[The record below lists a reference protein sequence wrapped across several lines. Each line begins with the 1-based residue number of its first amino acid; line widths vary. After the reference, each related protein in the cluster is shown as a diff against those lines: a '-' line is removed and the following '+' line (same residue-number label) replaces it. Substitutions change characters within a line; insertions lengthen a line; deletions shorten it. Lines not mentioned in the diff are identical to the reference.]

1 MTLVRP
7 VSPTAPWA
15 VPYSESDVAPEPSP
29 RRRLRVQSVA
39 ALETRYRRE
48 LFVEI
53 LPFLDRHAFDL
64 RSGACLLPIDR
75 HGRPL
80 APEVSLAMQ
89 GQAIFLYSRL
99 YRRHGASPEWRETAD
114 RAVAFVLG
122 SMRGD
127 DGSWMS
133 HLARDGQRPARP
145 TDDVL
150 SNLHLAEGLAEY
162 AHAVGDDSCR
172 RLARTLAFETPGSE
186 TPAGTDQNPL
196 LVATMRARVGAR
208 LLSSQPDPPI
218 EQLTESSIRAI
229 VEDHYNPRTG
239 LTEEQSLSAA
249 SPPATTNFGA
259 SFAALGVA
267 MRRARDRDGELA
279 ARCATRIR
287 RHVETGWDRLFG
299 GLVHAVRVDDGGYIW
314 PSERPAGSDVEFRFV
329 GEYNYMKSFRTLAAM
344 MTAVLEVLQ
353 WRSERWAIDAF
364 RGAQHVLD
372 RHFSFRAL
380 GYPFYAMCASRAMT
394 WSAHSAAPDIAHH
407 PRLLVSSVEAFA
419 RLRAAG
425 RRVL

>member
-1 MTLVRP
+1 MTPVRS
-7 VSPTAPWA
+7 VSPAAPWP
-15 VPYSESDVAPEPSP
+15 VPYSESDLAPEPLP
-29 RRRLRVQSVA
+29 RRRVRVQSVA

-53 LPFLDRHAFDL
+53 LPFLDRHAFDV

-80 APEVSLAMQ
+80 APDVSLAMQ
-89 GQAIFLYSRL
+89 GHAICLYSRL
-99 YRRHGASPEWRETAD
+99 YHRHGASLQWRETAD

-127 DGSWMS
+127 DGSWFS
-133 HLARDGQRPARP
+133 RLARDGKRPARA
-145 TDDVL
+145 TDDAL

-162 AHAVGDDSCR
+162 ARAVGDDSCR
-172 RLARTLAFETPGSE
+172 RLARTLALETAGVN
-186 TPAGTDQNPL
+186 TAGTDRNPL
-196 LVATMRARVGAR
+196 VLATLRARVGAR
-208 LLSSQPDPPI
+208 LLSSQPDPSI

-229 VEDHYNPRTG
+229 LEDHYNPRTG

-287 RHVETGWDRLFG
+287 RHIETGWDRLFG

-314 PSERPAGSDVEFRFV
+314 PSERPPGSNAEFRFV
-329 GEYNYMKSFRTLAAM
+329 GEYHYMKSFRTLATM

-353 WRSERWAIDAF
+353 WRRERWAIDAF

-380 GYPFYAMCASRAMT
+380 GYPFYAMCAGRAMT
-394 WSAHSAAPDIAHH
+394 WSAHSAIPDIAHH